1 LRHLRQQ
8 PQLQLEHLLEQQQ
21 RLLRQQPQLQLEHL
35 LEQQQRLLQLLAH
48 QLQAGLLFRLFL
60 PLQQPLLRQRE
71 HRLP

>member
-1 LRHLRQQ
+1 LRH
-8 PQLQLEHLLEQQQ
+8 
-21 RLLRQQPQLQLEHL
+21 LRQQPQLQLEHL